1 MEAVRKVLVSEVNGA
16 RAACKEFPS
25 AERSVQRCV
34 LKIRKDESLRRED
47 AEGTLA
53 AQLDYLEGLER
64 SEKGNRDFTAR
75 RLFTEAELLYF
86 ARALKLYAEMGWP
99 MDYQQIRLM
108 FSEAAAKMQRVDWKW
123 GQPFVCSTTYVAE
136 FVRKCPELQAF
147 KVSHVDPLRARK
159 ATPQVRCSDSQLVCI
174 DRLIIFL
181 NLSNRLS

>member
-1 MEAVRKVLVSEVNGA
+1 MRKVLMSEVNGA

-34 LKIRKDESLRRED
+34 LKIRKDESLRRQD

-64 SEKGNRDFTAR
+64 SEKGNIDFKVR
-75 RLFTEAELLYF
+75 RLFTEDELLFF
-86 ARALKLYAEMGWP
+86 ARALKLYSDMGWP

-123 GQPFVCSTTYVAE
+123 GHHC
-136 FVRKCPELQAF
+136 K
-147 KVSHVDPLRARK
+147 
-159 ATPQVRCSDSQLVCI
+159 
-174 DRLIIFL
+174 
-181 NLSNRLS
+181 NL